1 MATPA
6 SAIAVIEQST
16 DSGVVEWNLD
26 GFPENAYNRL
36 VPVATLQL
44 PTDLL
49 RPVVQVVQLNPDPK
63 NGGDVY
69 TSHDTPAGHAA
80 LTKVGL
86 RKFAMAAGISFVDE
100 RRTDDGTNPDVLE
113 VTCVAEMLMPT
124 GQRIRATGMKRI
136 DLAAQTW
143 SSPQHKAKYKS
154 FFLEHVASRAQ
165 NRAIRALLSLRSSY
179 PLELYERPFAV
190 VSFAPNMNHPEV
202 RSRMLDA
209 MAGAS
214 AQLYGPGAAKQLE
227 AGKTINVTPAPDE
240 DPAPPAPTALPGEK
254 LAAATPA
261 AEPDW
266 LTAKPAATPAPTPI
280 ETKRRGAKDLPD
292 RLRESFDASELQ
304 GDATES
310 QQLVLRELVVDLPW
324 ATELYPVLTAA
335 FGPEWDGKLDAA
347 RAQAI
352 LNVAEAYAAADPPID
367 FAGAWRKASADAKK
381 AAEA

>member
-1 MATPA
+1 MAANPSTA
-6 SAIAVIEQST
+6 VAVIEQST

-69 TSHDTPAGHAA
+69 QSNDTPAGHAA
-80 LTKVGL
+80 PTKVGL
-86 RKFAMAAGISFVDE
+86 RKLAMAAGISFVDE
-100 RRTDDGTNPDVLE
+100 RRTDDGSNPDVLE

-136 DLAAQTW
+136 DLAAQKW
-143 SSPQHKAKYKS
+143 QSDAHRAKYKS

-165 NRAIRALLSLRSSY
+165 NRAIRALLSLRGSY
-179 PLELYERPFAV
+179 PIEVYERPFAV

-214 AQLYGPGAAKQLE
+214 AQLYGPAAAKQLA
-227 AGKTINVTPAPDE
+227 AGPVVNVTPAADE
-240 DPAPPAPTALPGEK
+240 DPAPTTPTALPGESLAK
-254 LAAATPA
+254 AAAPG

-266 LTAKPAATPAPTPI
+266 LKPSTPAAATPTA
-280 ETKRRGAKDLPD
+280 TKRKGAPSLPE
-292 RLRESFDASELQ
+292 RLRESFDASELK
-304 GDATES
+304 GDATAS
-310 QQLVLRELVVDLPW
+310 QQLVLRELVADLPW
-324 ATELYPVLTAA
+324 ATELYPVLAAA
-335 FGPEWDGKLDAA
+335 FGPEWDGKLDAPA
-347 RAQAI
+347 VQSI
-352 LNVAEAYAAADPPID
+352 LNVAEAFSAAEPPID
-367 FAGAWRKASADAKK
+367 FADAWRTASAEARK
-381 AAEA
+381 AAG